1 MNTEQMIKRAELKS
15 VIKKCFMDMYIV
27 ARADMK
33 KHFKADKIQGK
44 QWDFARSL
52 VFLADVA
59 KNLDKHFA
67 PEYTN
72 ADWDKR
78 TKDYMNNSSLAAQ
91 DVKEHGYKYVFEVTK
106 GCYAYGPGGIVC
118 ETVKPCF
125 QDNGLWNFCEQVQN
139 YYYQDVDKNV
149 YCSKRDIELYAKK
162 LAQWAN
168 VAQSKSCV
176 SRKLKEFVF
185 GGYQRQYV

>member
-1 MNTEQMIKRAELKS
+1 MNTEQMIKRAELKP

-33 KHFKADKIQGK
+33 KHFKADKRQGK

-59 KNLDKHFA
+59 KNPDKHFA
-67 PEYTN
+67 PAFTN
-72 ADWDKR
+72 AAWNKR
-78 TKDYMNNSSLAAQ
+78 TFDYMEKSSLLKQ
-91 DVKEHGYKYVFEVTK
+91 DIAEHGVDYVVAVTK
-106 GCYAYGPGGIVC
+106 GSFVSGPGAIVADKIGYA
-118 ETVKPCF
+118 V
-125 QDNGLWNFCEQVQN
+125 QGNDVRNFCDAVQSF
-139 YYYQDVDKNV
+139 YYQEHHKTYVNECYIKDVAT
-149 YCSKRDIELYAKK
+149 RFAK
-162 LAQWAN
+162 WAS

>member
-1 MNTEQMIKRAELKS
+1 MNTEQMIKRAELKP

-33 KHFKADKIQGK
+33 KHFKADKRQGK

-59 KNLDKHFA
+59 KNPDKHFA
-67 PEYTN
+67 PAFTN
-72 ADWDKR
+72 AAWNKR
-78 TKDYMNNSSLAAQ
+78 TFDYMEKSALTKQDIAKYGVDYVAA
-91 DVKEHGYKYVFEVTK
+91 VTK
-106 GCYAYGPGGIVC
+106 GSLVSGPGAIVADKIGYA
-118 ETVKPCF
+118 V
-125 QDNGLWNFCEQVQN
+125 QSSDVWNFCDAVQDF
-139 YYYQDVDKNV
+139 YYQDNYETYVNESYIKDV
-149 YCSKRDIELYAKK
+149 ATQFSK
-162 LAQWAN
+162 WAS